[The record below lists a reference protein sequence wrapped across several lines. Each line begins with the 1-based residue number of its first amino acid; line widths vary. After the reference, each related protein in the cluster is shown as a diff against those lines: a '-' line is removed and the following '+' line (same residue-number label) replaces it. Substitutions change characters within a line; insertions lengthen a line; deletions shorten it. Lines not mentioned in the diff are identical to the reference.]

1 MSRVHGAISN
11 DDADRIDPTETTGY
25 NGGRMAASVIL
36 LRDGGHGLEVWV
48 QERVH
53 TMRNYAGMTV
63 FPGGGVDKR
72 DFPPRS
78 WDSGEL
84 WEGPSVV
91 SVARKLGVTKY
102 KAHALVFAAVRE
114 LFEETGT
121 LLAVHADGTEISD
134 ASPYHEAR
142 KALVSHKLS
151 LTEVLLE
158 HNLKVRSDLVMPWA
172 RWVGRSESGTWFD
185 NYSFLA
191 VAPEGQQPDGDTT
204 EADDANWF
212 SPRLLIEGWRNGLVR
227 MVIPNWAQLKE
238 LKQFDTVAE
247 AVAAARY
254 AVIKP
259 VVGDPTGDPRYHEFF
274 TSTPEDRIGH
284 GPRR

>member
-11 DDADRIDPTETTGY
+11 DDADRIDDSDTTGY

-36 LRDGGHGLEVWV
+36 LRDGPHGLEVWV
-48 QERVH
+48 QERVS
-53 TMRNYAGMTV
+53 TMRNYPGMTV

-78 WDSGEL
+78 WDSGRL
-84 WEGPSVV
+84 WAGPSVI

-121 LLAVHADGTEISD
+121 LLAVHADGSELSD
-134 ASPYHEAR
+134 AAPYHEAR
-142 KALVSHKLS
+142 KALVSHELS
-151 LTEVLLE
+151 LTEMLLE
-158 HNLKVRSDLVMPWA
+158 HDLKVRSDLIMPWA
-172 RWVGRSESGTWFD
+172 RWVGESESGNWFD
-185 NYSFLA
+185 NFSFLA
-191 VAPEGQQPDGDTT
+191 VAPAGQSPDGDTT

-212 SPRLLIEGWRNGLVR
+212 TPRLLIEGWRNGLVR
-227 MVIPNWAQLKE
+227 LVIPNWAQLKE
-238 LKQFDTVAE
+238 LKKFDEVAD

-259 VVGDPTGDPRYHEFF
+259 VVGNPIDDPRYQEFF
-274 TSTPEDRIGH
+274 TSIPEDRIGY
-284 GPRR
+284 GTRR